1 MDLIISSL
9 IFYCYCSYDKDQ
21 EFYEQL
27 EDVQRRILQ
36 DDNDDASGGEG
47 RGIVVIGLVTTTV
60 LMSWFSR

>member
-1 MDLIISSL
+1 LDLI
-9 IFYCYCSYDKDQ
+9 IFYCYSYDKDQ